1 MNRSLNLPPA
11 VRKASPAALVATF
24 GGVGLLRPAPG
35 TWGSAA
41 ALLPAA
47 ALIHFGGAPLLAAAI
62 VLVFLLGWWACRDV
76 GRQGGVSDPPGVVI
90 DEVAGQWIALLPA
103 GADPVLFG
111 AAFLAFRTFD
121 ILKPY
126 PCNWI
131 DRKMKNGL
139 GAMLDDM
146 AAGVYAAILVAMCG
160 WILP

>member
-1 MNRSLNLPPA
+1 MNRSVNLPPA
-11 VRKASPAALVATF
+11 VRKTSAPALVATF

-41 ALLPAA
+41 ALP
-47 ALIHFGGAPLLAAAI
+47 FGAAI
-62 VLVFLLGWWACRDV
+62 LYGGGTIALALAIAAVFFIGWWACREV
-76 GRQGGVSDPPGVVI
+76 YRQGGVSDPPGVVI

-103 GADPVLFG
+103 GLDPVLF
-111 AAFLAFRTFD
+111 AVAFVTFRTID

-126 PCNWI
+126 PCSWI

-146 AAGVYAAILVAMCG
+146 AAGVYAAIIVAAAA
-160 WILP
+160 WVLP